1 MCCRPLRRRGHP
13 TSDSAPVKAT
23 ALSRMRGV
31 ESMRVVWKVLLRVWD
46 WCARRQEYSQLEP
59 EQSQVV
65 NTAWAVLALI
75 AAGYHVRD
83 AAPVQAGVTCL
94 LAAQLPSG
102 DWPQQHISG
111 VFNRNCMITYANYRR
126 APALWLLCCTPGA
139 CTAAWYGPLPACP
152 AHH

>member
-1 MCCRPLRRRGHP
+1 M
-13 TSDSAPVKAT
+13 
-23 ALSRMRGV
+23 
-31 ESMRVVWKVLLRVWD
+31 
-46 WCARRQEYSQLEP
+46 
-59 EQSQVV
+59 V

-83 AAPVQAGVTCL
+83 AAPVQAGVAAL

-126 APALWLLCCTPGA
+126 APFLGS
-139 CTAAWYGPLPACP
+139 PLPLACLRRP
-152 AHH
+152 WSLRCV